1 MAVWRDPLDEL
12 IEGLERTL
20 PAVSRPSQ
28 IDWQASLIGCQLLV
42 HTNLYGTPEDIER
55 IRDDP
60 RVQAFFASL
69 PAPSTPDSPTSPTGD
84 PQEPKPR

>member
-20 PAVSRPSQ
+20 PAISQPSE
-28 IDWQASLIGCQLLV
+28 IDWQASLIGSQLLMQAIQ
-42 HTNLYGTPEDIER
+42 YGSPEDVER

-84 PQEPKPR
+84 PQEPKRR